1 MYNNQFNYNPYM
13 NQQPRYQPMEQPMNS
28 YQTQPPSLL
37 GKAVDSVDVV
47 KAMDIPLGNTGYF
60 PLMDGSGIITKSWLP
75 DGTTK
80 ITEYKPIESKK
91 DVVKYLTKDDLET
104 ALKEFDFG
112 RLDDIEE
119 ELKDLKKQLKSKDK

>member
-1 MYNNQFNYNPYM
+1 MYNNQYFNPYM
-13 NQQPRYQPMEQPMNS
+13 NQQPRYQPMEQP
-28 YQTQPPSLL
+28 QIQPMQMSLL

-80 ITEYKPIESKK
+80 ITEYKPVESKK
-91 DVVKYLTKDDLET
+91 DVVKYLTREDLET
-104 ALKEFDFG
+104 ALKKLDFS
-112 RLDDIEE
+112 RLDDIEDE
-119 ELKDLKKQLKSKDK
+119 IKDLKKQLKSKDK